1 MRGVIT
7 IALRRRVLCPITER
21 ASTQRVGYKIREKR

>member
-1 MRGVIT
+1 MRCVIA
-7 IALRRRVLCPITER
+7 IALRRRVCPVTEG